1 MRIKAFMKKTF
12 YLGRSGESIYPDR
25 LMAGEPWLQK
35 KDLGLFTDLYE
46 LTMMQSYRHHGMNET
61 AVFELFVRDLPE
73 NWNFL
78 LACGQDEL
86 AELLSQ
92 LSFPPDAL
100 DYLKSLNLF
109 TADFLDYLR
118 NFRFSCDVFTVP
130 EGTLIF
136 PYEPILTIRG
146 PLLEAQL
153 VETLV
158 MNQIH
163 YPTLAASKAA
173 RVVLAAQGKT
183 IVDFGVR
190 RIHGLDAG
198 LKAARSFYLA
208 GVDATSNVLAGKVYG
223 IPLSGTMAHSFI
235 QAFDSEEEAFEHFAR
250 TYPEAVLLV
259 DTYHSLKGV
268 QRVIELSRRLGP
280 KFRVR
285 GVRLDSGDLGEL
297 AEKTRLLLD
306 EADLSRL
313 TIFAS
318 GGLDEYDVARLV
330 EEGYPIDGFGVG
342 TKMGVAADQPF
353 LDMSYKLVEYR
364 GTPRLKLSAKKETLP
379 GRKQVFRREK
389 ENQILSDELALE
401 NEVRDGIPL
410 LERRLRDGRPVGKRT
425 PLIEVRRYVAASLEK
440 FPDELKKISGAK
452 AVFPVDF
459 SPGLK
464 KMRQE
469 VRQQLERNS

>member
-118 NFRFSCDVFTVP
+118 NFRFSCELFTVP

-136 PYEPILTIRG
+136 PYEPILAVRG

-183 IVDFGVR
+183 VVDFGVR

-235 QAFDSEEEAFEHFAR
+235 QAFDSEEEAFERFAQ
-250 TYPEAVLLV
+250 T
-259 DTYHSLKGV
+259 
-268 QRVIELSRRLGP
+268 
-280 KFRVR
+280 
-285 GVRLDSGDLGEL
+285 
-297 AEKTRLLLD
+297 
-306 EADLSRL
+306 
-313 TIFAS
+313 
-318 GGLDEYDVARLV
+318 
-330 EEGYPIDGFGVG
+330 
-342 TKMGVAADQPF
+342 
-353 LDMSYKLVEYR
+353 
-364 GTPRLKLSAKKETLP
+364 
-379 GRKQVFRREK
+379 
-389 ENQILSDELALE
+389 
-401 NEVRDGIPL
+401 
-410 LERRLRDGRPVGKRT
+410 
-425 PLIEVRRYVAASLEK
+425 
-440 FPDELKKISGAK
+440 
-452 AVFPVDF
+452 
-459 SPGLK
+459 
-464 KMRQE
+464 
-469 VRQQLERNS
+469 

>member
-1 MRIKAFMKKTF
+1 
-12 YLGRSGESIYPDR
+12 
-25 LMAGEPWLQK
+25 
-35 KDLGLFTDLYE
+35 
-46 LTMMQSYRHHGMNET
+46 
-61 AVFELFVRDLPE
+61 
-73 NWNFL
+73 
-78 LACGQDEL
+78 
-86 AELLSQ
+86 
-92 LSFPPDAL
+92 
-100 DYLKSLNLF
+100 
-109 TADFLDYLR
+109 
-118 NFRFSCDVFTVP
+118 
-130 EGTLIF
+130 
-136 PYEPILTIRG
+136 
-146 PLLEAQL
+146 
-153 VETLV
+153 
-158 MNQIH
+158 
-163 YPTLAASKAA
+163 
-173 RVVLAAQGKT
+173 
-183 IVDFGVR
+183 VR

-235 QAFDSEEEAFEHFAR
+235 QAFDSEEEAFERFAQ

-306 EADLSRL
+306 EAGLNRL

-425 PLIEVRRYVAASLEK
+425 PLIEARRYVAASLEK

-469 VRQQLERNS
+469 ARQQLERNS